1 MNMLSKS
8 TKENILK
15 RLAVSQS
22 SFHFIKKLFGK
33 DQYRLAFLTI
43 KGKYRVPVE
52 PGSAVWFMA
61 NRTWQDNRMVWKGY
75 YYSEPYSKWI
85 WLQLVKHAAVAVDVG
100 ANVGEYTL
108 PALAVNPALKL
119 QAFEPIPHNV
129 KALGRS
135 IALNEGFGNRCT
147 LYDFALSNTEEKI
160 FYHDYAYAGFEL
172 GSIFAEAKPNAA
184 GTNFFITKT
193 YDSLGLEK
201 PDVIKIDVETAE
213 ELTLTGMEQTIVQHR
228 PVMIVEIL
236 KQEVFDPLHNM
247 IQRWGYRWL
256 QIDDNNNKVHQVQ
269 GFVKKNGGNF
279 LMYPPEKAK
288 AVEAVIKAPLPYQL

>member
-1 MNMLSKS
+1 
-8 TKENILK
+8 
-15 RLAVSQS
+15 
-22 SFHFIKKLFGK
+22 
-33 DQYRLAFLTI
+33 
-43 KGKYRVPVE
+43 
-52 PGSAVWFMA
+52 MA

-85 WLQLVKHAAVAVDVG
+85 WLQLVKNATVAIDVG

-119 QAFEPIPHNV
+119 HAFEPIPHNV
-129 KALGRS
+129 YALQKS
-135 IALNEGFGNRCT
+135 VELNEGFSSRCT
-147 LYDFALSNTEEKI
+147 IHDFALSNKEDKVY
-160 FYHDYAYAGFEL
+160 YHDYVCAGFEL
-172 GSIFAEAKPNAA
+172 GSIFTEAKPNAA

-213 ELTLTGMEQTIVQHR
+213 ELTLTGMEQTIVKHR

-256 QIDDNNNKVHQVQ
+256 QIDDEHHKVHQVH
-269 GFVKKNGGNF
+269 GFVKKNGGNL
-279 LMYPPEKAK
+279 LMYPPEQMN
-288 AVEAVIKAPLPYQL
+288 AVEAAINAPRPYQP